1 MKELKV
7 YLNGQEVP
15 FVDSGYEYVFIKP
28 YEKHQHQVVKKEHG
42 ELILQ
47 LYDNGVQI
55 RTLVTAKEVS
65 TIINRDVAI
74 DSVNKKI
81 YILEQDTDVKEN
93 PDGSIE
99 IVS

>member
-1 MKELKV
+1 MKV

-15 FVDSGYEYVFIKP
+15 FSDGGYEYVFIKP
-28 YEKHQHQVVKKEHG
+28 YERHQHQTVKREVG
-42 ELILQ
+42 ELTLQ

-55 RTLVTAKEVS
+55 RTLVTPREVS

-74 DSVNKKI
+74 DKLNKKI
-81 YILEQDTDVKEN
+81 YILEADTQIKEN

-99 IVS
+99 IIQ